1 MRINNA
7 TDAFG
12 NAYLTEADVNAIIQA
27 QENMTDTELE
37 NIIKERLNSPR
48 QYGLD
53 GEQVTNDSAKELAQL
68 IALYKSV
75 KSKKRSTS
83 MRISVCRGNGTV

>member
-1 MRINNA
+1 MKKCRANELLLIFDCKG
-7 TDAFG
+7 TK
-12 NAYLTEADVNAIIQA
+12 IIAQA
-27 QENMTDTELE
+27 KGENMTDTELE
-37 NIIKERLNSPR
+37 NIIQERLNSPR

-53 GEQVTNDSAKELAQL
+53 GEQVTNDSVKDLAQL

-83 MRISVCRGNGTV
+83 LRISVCKGNGTV